1 MLDTASIPKKQL
13 LKILDKE
20 YDYAINNLCIK
31 CTVEDFKFSYGKL
44 RLQITPVEGTGSTWV
59 EPSWNQLQELLI
71 ACNPNRSRRRELK
84 RLLNRQLSQ
93 GGNE

>member
-1 MLDTASIPKKQL
+1 MSNTRPAEIDTASIPKKQL
-13 LKILDKE
+13 LKILDKQ
-20 YDYAINNLCIK
+20 YDYAIKNLCIK

-59 EPSWNQLQELLI
+59 EPSWNQLQALL
-71 ACNPNRSRRRELK
+71 E
-84 RLLNRQLSQ
+84 